1 MQYWMVT
8 LSALAAAAIE
18 CSHAEPAVTSLLM
31 MLMLS
36 HTVINHSC
44 SYTCMPH
51 STALAIKYRNTSCLT
66 GRAKSTSG
74 SAMKDCANCRR
85 LM

>member
-8 LSALAAAAIE
+8 LSELAAAAIE
-18 CSHAEPAVTSLLM
+18 CSHNDPAVTSLLM
-31 MLMLS
+31 TLILS
-36 HTVINHSC
+36 HTSINQSC

-51 STALAIKYRNTSCLT
+51 STARAMMYTNTSCFT
-66 GRAKSTSG
+66 GSAKSTSG
-74 SAMKDCANCRR
+74 SAMKDSENCRL